1 MLRTRELPLV
11 IYDIH
16 RTNKKKTNK
25 QKQNTAQHTKH
36 SKDELHRHH
45 KKIPFMRSS
54 YNFYGLDSCKVKHLC
69 VSNLGVCVSFHIMT
83 GAFLLHPRWISYM
96 TSGSVFCC
104 VLFLFVCFFFVCFR
118 SLPFA
123 QCCQFLWI
131 GWSNHHWTIGFPQRL
146 FRDNVSVSIL
156 PIDIN

>member
-1 MLRTRELPLV
+1 MMIGPSNPEKRATLGKRQRTK
-11 IYDIH
+11 
-16 RTNKKKTNK
+16 TNKTKKQK
-25 QKQNTAQHTKH
+25 QKQNTAQHTKN

-96 TSGSVFCC
+96 TSGSF
-104 VLFLFVCFFFVCFR
+104 
-118 SLPFA
+118 S
-123 QCCQFLWI
+123 
-131 GWSNHHWTIGFPQRL
+131 
-146 FRDNVSVSIL
+146 
-156 PIDIN
+156 